1 MFDRVGQI
9 LYPHDAADDEAMFEA
24 GLDAGADNVESD
36 DNGHEITTAVEDY
49 NSVREALEQSFGTP
63 EESDLTWKPHNTNP
77 INEDQAQTF
86 MKLMDALD
94 DLDDVQNVASNVDIP
109 EDVMAKMNG

>member
-1 MFDRVGQI
+1 
-9 LYPHDAADDEAMFEA
+9 
-24 GLDAGADNVESD
+24 
-36 DNGHEITTAVEDY
+36 
-49 NSVREALEQSFGTP
+49 
-63 EESDLTWKPHNTNP
+63 
-77 INEDQAQTF
+77 